1 MRKRK
6 IGAVLLAVTM
16 LQVSLAVVEITAQ
29 IRRQAQTQETRYQH
43 QAHQR
48 YRGKQRVRR

>member
-16 LQVSLAVVEITAQ
+16 LAGIFGGCGNNSTN
-29 IRRQAQTQETRYQH
+29 
-43 QAHQR
+43 
-48 YRGKQRVRR
+48 